1 MHSERLNEKQSFED
15 IFVELFLTL
24 VNNIAESTLF
34 ETTELTELR
43 PRFPSLILVPLM
55 GFASTLLSL
64 LTALLVFINQ
74 PLARILTALN
84 GFILEVSLGLVDFF
98 SRMPLASKRVATPTI
113 PELLP
118 IYGILI
124 LAPT

>member
-1 MHSERLNEKQSFED
+1 
-15 IFVELFLTL
+15 V
-24 VNNIAESTLF
+24 
-34 ETTELTELR
+34 
-43 PRFPSLILVPLM
+43 

-74 PLARILTALN
+74 PLARILTAVN
-84 GFILEVSLGLVDFF
+84 GFILEVSLGLVDLF